1 MGKGKLRLD
10 GGVEGYRTLLM
21 KIRNEG
27 DGWICSKVK
36 KAILHKNAEIRAAWQ
51 NGANGWVYLER

>member
-1 MGKGKLRLD
+1 
-10 GGVEGYRTLLM
+10 M

-36 KAILHKNAEIRAAWQ
+36 KAILHKNAEIRAVWR
-51 NGANGWVYLER
+51 NEANEWGNIER